1 MCQIFYSVDVPFTVS
16 YFHLKSWKLVQ
27 KVQNLKTG
35 PEIEP
40 SSFDPRDYIIVSECL
55 PDISSQHYGLSDRKQ
70 ASQNIDSSSV
80 FPSTSL
86 YLNLNQ
92 NFFHEKLIMRM
103 PGTIFSL
110 FWEMFQVLL

>member
-16 YFHLKSWKLVQ
+16 YFHLRSWKLVQ

-40 SSFDPRDYIIVSECL
+40 SSFDTRDYIIVSECL
-55 PDISSQHYGLSDRKQ
+55 PAISSQHYGLSDRKQ
-70 ASQNIDSSSV
+70 ASQNIASNSI

-86 YLNLNQ
+86 YLNLNL
-92 NFFHEKLIMRM
+92 FFFMRNE
-103 PGTIFSL
+103 L
-110 FWEMFQVLL
+110 